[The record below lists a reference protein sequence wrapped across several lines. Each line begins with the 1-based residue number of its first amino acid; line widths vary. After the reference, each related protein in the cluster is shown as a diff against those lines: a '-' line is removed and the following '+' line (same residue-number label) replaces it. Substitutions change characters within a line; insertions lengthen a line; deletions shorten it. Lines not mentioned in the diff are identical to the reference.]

1 MKKILF
7 MSLLFFCTL
16 AGVAQSQ
23 QVTLKF
29 MGQSTD
35 SIRIQMEY
43 VEVKNLSSDS
53 TLWADSLVLQ
63 WPDTTLTM
71 TTQDGATTS
80 IQNYAEADVFAFVQA
95 GPNPFNGQTD
105 VVLQMA
111 ENGNVLLRVF
121 ELSGKQV
128 AVYSGT
134 LQQGEHRFQIRVPQA
149 QTYLVTAQCGSKH
162 ASMKLVNM
170 GHGIGA
176 GITYL
181 GYDLSGMVTPKME
194 VADAFHYGDTLMCAG
209 YVHFAD
215 SLYASDTVLLF
226 MDSLQDSLQ
235 NVVLTFPVS
244 LPSVVTWIPDT
255 ITDRSAF
262 VGGTV
267 INNGGILVGERGV
280 VWAEH
285 PVVTREDNHIVL
297 GDTLIALGDTLWGE
311 PGDFATV
318 LQSLEPIKPYFVR
331 AYVVTELGESLGQ
344 EYAFFTLSQLRD
356 NQPCSVANVTDADGN
371 VYATVRIGRQ
381 CWTRENLRTT
391 RYSDTSE
398 VFRAPLE
405 DTYIFYTDSLFL
417 DTVVTF
423 TYDTTIVID
432 TIIIPYDTNYQYEYH
447 YSDIDSNVVL
457 IDTITSIVQH
467 SDTLKLID
475 HITTTY
481 ISTHNGYIPQY
492 DTTFYYVVVWPADTL
507 DHIVIDTIVDTT
519 FLFSGID
526 TIQIDTI
533 SYPIYSDTLSYYYY
547 PGDTAVLVDVYGLL
561 YNYRAAS
568 GESERSIAEPS
579 GIRGICPE
587 GWHVPSI
594 GEWEQLTGYLEGQST
609 YHAGGISTNIAKA
622 LASTDN
628 WQQDTTYT
636 YSIGNAPENNNA
648 TGFAAMPAGAYSDS
662 TGAYTR
668 FWSCSGEQP
677 TDIDVIGLG
686 YDLPIVT
693 FDVLAPD
700 SVASVRCVRDVAEA
714 ADGFACPGLPTVT
727 DVDGNVY
734 NTVQVGNQCWMRENL
749 RTTHYADHSAISQDA
764 AMTDSI
770 ASYYQPDV
778 EESELSLYGLQ
789 YNWFAVD
796 NDAQSLCPEGW
807 HVPTQTEW
815 MQLHRYVASKDEYRC
830 GSGANSI
837 SKALAVDYNWYPSSS
852 SCDAGDTTTV
862 HNATG
867 FSAFPAGYYPNNNV
881 RIAAYFWTSTEYG
894 AEKAVVRYINYST
907 PNFSEGNLRKTYA
920 VSVRCLKD

>member
-170 GHGIGA
+170 EHGIGA

-181 GYDLSGMVTPKME
+181 GYDFSGMFTPKME

-209 YVHFAD
+209 YVHFGD

-561 YNYRAAS
+561 YNYRAVS

-594 GEWEQLTGYLEGQST
+594 GEWEHLTGYLEGQST

-648 TGFAAMPAGAYSDS
+648 SGFAAMPAGAYSDS

-693 FDVLAPD
+693 FDMLAPD

-907 PNFSEGNLRKTYA
+907 PNFSEGNLRMTYA
-920 VSVRCLKD
+920 ASVRCLKD

>member
-16 AGVAQSQ
+16 AGFAQSQ

-71 TTQDGATTS
+71 TTQDSVTS
-80 IQNYAEADVFAFVQA
+80 VHDYVAAEGFAFTHT
-95 GPNPFNGQTD
+95 GPNPFNGQTE
-105 VVLQMA
+105 VSLQMA

-693 FDVLAPD
+693 FDMLAPD

-734 NTVQVGNQCWMRENL
+734 NTVQVGDQCWMRENL

-920 VSVRCLKD
+920 ASVRCLKD

>member
-7 MSLLFFCTL
+7 LSLLFFCTL
-16 AGVAQSQ
+16 AAVAQSQ
-23 QVTLKF
+23 QMTLKF

-53 TLWADSLVLQ
+53 TLWVDSLVLA

-71 TTQDGATTS
+71 TTQDSVTS
-80 IQNYAEADVFAFVQA
+80 VHDYVAAEGFAFTHT
-95 GPNPFNGQTD
+95 GPNPFNGQTE
-105 VVLQMA
+105 VSLQMA

-693 FDVLAPD
+693 FDMLDPD

-920 VSVRCLKD
+920 ASVRCLKD

>member
-53 TLWADSLVLQ
+53 TLWADSLVLE

-71 TTQDGATTS
+71 TTQDSVTS
-80 IQNYAEADVFAFVQA
+80 VHDYVAAEGFAFTHM
-95 GPNPFNGQTD
+95 GPNPFNGQTE
-105 VVLQMA
+105 VALQMA

-170 GHGIGA
+170 EHGIGA

-267 INNGGILVGERGV
+267 INDGGILVGERGV

-526 TIQIDTI
+526 TILIDTI

-693 FDVLAPD
+693 FDMLAPD

-894 AEKAVVRYINYST
+894 SEKAVVRYINYST

-920 VSVRCLKD
+920 ASVRCLKD

>member
-1 MKKILF
+1 M
-7 MSLLFFCTL
+7 
-16 AGVAQSQ
+16 
-23 QVTLKF
+23 
-29 MGQSTD
+29 
-35 SIRIQMEY
+35 
-43 VEVKNLSSDS
+43 
-53 TLWADSLVLQ
+53 
-63 WPDTTLTM
+63 
-71 TTQDGATTS
+71 
-80 IQNYAEADVFAFVQA
+80 
-95 GPNPFNGQTD
+95 
-105 VVLQMA
+105 
-111 ENGNVLLRVF
+111 
-121 ELSGKQV
+121 
-128 AVYSGT
+128 
-134 LQQGEHRFQIRVPQA
+134 
-149 QTYLVTAQCGSKH
+149 
-162 ASMKLVNM
+162 
-170 GHGIGA
+170 
-176 GITYL
+176 
-181 GYDLSGMVTPKME
+181 
-194 VADAFHYGDTLMCAG
+194 
-209 YVHFAD
+209 
-215 SLYASDTVLLF
+215 
-226 MDSLQDSLQ
+226 
-235 NVVLTFPVS
+235 
-244 LPSVVTWIPDT
+244 
-255 ITDRSAF
+255 
-262 VGGTV
+262 
-267 INNGGILVGERGV
+267 
-280 VWAEH
+280 
-285 PVVTREDNHIVL
+285 
-297 GDTLIALGDTLWGE
+297 
-311 PGDFATV
+311 
-318 LQSLEPIKPYFVR
+318 
-331 AYVVTELGESLGQ
+331 
-344 EYAFFTLSQLRD
+344 
-356 NQPCSVANVTDADGN
+356 
-371 VYATVRIGRQ
+371 
-381 CWTRENLRTT
+381 
-391 RYSDTSE
+391 
-398 VFRAPLE
+398 
-405 DTYIFYTDSLFL
+405 
-417 DTVVTF
+417 
-423 TYDTTIVID
+423 
-432 TIIIPYDTNYQYEYH
+432 
-447 YSDIDSNVVL
+447 
-457 IDTITSIVQH
+457 
-467 SDTLKLID
+467 
-475 HITTTY
+475 
-481 ISTHNGYIPQY
+481 
-492 DTTFYYVVVWPADTL
+492 
-507 DHIVIDTIVDTT
+507 IDTIVDTT

-636 YSIGNAPENNNA
+636 YSIGNAPENNTA
-648 TGFAAMPAGAYSDS
+648 TGFAAMPAGVYSDS

-693 FDVLAPD
+693 FDMLAPD

-749 RTTHYADHSAISQDA
+749 RTTHYADYTAISQDA

-778 EESELSLYGLQ
+778 EESEISLYGLQ

-920 VSVRCLKD
+920 ASVRCLKD